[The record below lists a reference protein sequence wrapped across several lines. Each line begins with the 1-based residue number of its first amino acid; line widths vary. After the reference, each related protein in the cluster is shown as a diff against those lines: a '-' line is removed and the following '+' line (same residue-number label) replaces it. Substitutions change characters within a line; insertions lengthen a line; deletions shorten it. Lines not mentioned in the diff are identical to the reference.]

1 MRIQLLESL
10 PPHVQALMPVS
21 GFTEE
26 TITGHMKEA
35 GLVDVEFMELP
46 ETVYMEIQG
55 SKSERTI
62 FFARGR
68 RSSP

>member
-1 MRIQLLESL
+1 MRIQHVESL
-10 PPHVQALMPVS
+10 PEHMQAVTHVS

-46 ETVYMEIQG
+46 EKVYMEVQG
-55 SKSERTI
+55 SKNERAI

-68 RSSP
+68 RSAS

>member
-1 MRIQLLESL
+1 M
-10 PPHVQALMPVS
+10 QAVIHVS

-26 TITGHMKEA
+26 AITGHMKEA

-46 ETVYMEIQG
+46 EKVSMEVQPG
-55 SKSERTI
+55 KSERTV

-68 RSSP
+68 RPSS

>member
-1 MRIQLLESL
+1 MHIQHLESL
-10 PPHVQALMPVS
+10 PPHMQAIIPVS

-46 ETVYMEIQG
+46 EKVYMEIQG
-55 SKSERTI
+55 SKSERAI

-68 RSSP
+68 RSSS

>member
-1 MRIQLLESL
+1 M
-10 PPHVQALMPVS
+10 QAMMHIS

-35 GLVDVEFMELP
+35 GLVDIEFMELP
-46 ETVYMEIQG
+46 EKVYMEIQG
-55 SKSERTI
+55 SKTERAI

-68 RSSP
+68 RPSS

>member
-1 MRIQLLESL
+1 MESL
-10 PPHVQALMPVS
+10 PQHVQAVIHVS

-26 TITGHMKEA
+26 TITAHMKEA

-46 ETVYMEIQG
+46 EKVYMEIQG
-55 SKSERTI
+55 RKDERAL

-68 RSSP
+68 RSAS